1 MVFRQEIDGPLEHRF
16 VVVVESEDDTRIH
29 HDAVFMEHFDLFR
42 KLLDAIERFVG
53 FIQTVFV
60 ERFHPHE
67 YRDTAAFGSQ
77 LDHLLVVTQKQRGLA
92 SPLELEG
99 LERCPELTA
108 VGPVAVV
115 QVVDESHDAA
125 VFDAHSDLHGRQEG
139 APQRFIAD
147 AFDQFASNPPLHV
160 R

>member
-1 MVFRQEIDGPLEHRF
+1 TLINHG
-16 VVVVESEDDTRIH
+16 
-29 HDAVFMEHFDLFR
+29 AVYMEHFDLVR

-67 YRDTAAFGSQ
+67 YRNTAAFGSQ

-125 VFDAHSDLHGRQEG
+125 VFDTHSDPHGRHEG
-139 APQRFIAD
+139 YAQRVLAD
-147 AFDQFASNPPLHV
+147 AL
-160 R
+160 